1 MQIIDGYCNEPNI
14 FADDIGEYNT
24 AIWGTRDCVLPAGER
39 LGYELVSNNEIKI
52 KDGVFS
58 TQGRRGVIKK
68 GTAESCIIEN
78 GTQAENRNDL
88 IVIEYAKDSSTLV
101 ESHTLKVIKGTPG
114 EAATDPD
121 VVTGDI
127 QAGDVLH
134 QMPLYRV
141 KLEGLNVVAVERLFS
156 VGNNAIGK
164 EFDPDKDYEI
174 GDLTLQYNKAWKFKV
189 KHLAGAWDESQM
201 EETDVLTEL
210 AAQNK
215 NFGALTENTNDLL
228 LEAATYSY
236 GKEITMSWA
245 ELSVKIKTEDFAGLH
260 IGDYKDIVLSTGEE
274 VRVDLSGFN
283 TYMNVGNTSILT
295 APHLYFTFRDC
306 LKTKYQMNSTD
317 TNTGGYGASA
327 LAKKVNETIYN
338 TLPADLRAVMKEV
351 QRLDNNKGTWAWTSR
366 KLWLLQETEVF
377 GRCNWSG
384 SYDGGGIQLPIFA
397 HSYRHIVKGLGK
409 GTAESG
415 SRASWWLASPSTST
429 TNFCRVDG
437 SGNAGNDLT
446 SHSAGVAP
454 GFIIA

>member
-68 GTAESCIIEN
+68 GTTESCIIEN

-101 ESHTLKVIKGTPG
+101 ESHTLKVIKGIPG

-174 GDLTLQYNKAWKFKV
+174 GDLTLQYNKAWKFKA

-215 NFGALTENTNDLL
+215 NFGALTENLIWQLAGEVT
-228 LEAATYSY
+228 
-236 GKEITMSWA
+236 GKKEILIPASAKEIYVEVGIDTSKLGIVTIPVIR
-245 ELSVKIKTEDFAGLH
+245 LSE
-260 IGDYKDIVLSTGEE
+260 KDIKYNLYE
-274 VRVDLSGFN
+274 
-283 TYMNVGNTSILT
+283 
-295 APHLYFTFRDC
+295 LYFNGKQYVRSIVVSKSRVIIGEC
-306 LKTKYQMNSTD
+306 KTADNDVSSSTV
-317 TNTGGYGASA
+317 TTMY
-327 LAKKVNETIYN
+327 
-338 TLPADLRAVMKEV
+338 
-351 QRLDNNKGTWAWTSR
+351 
-366 KLWLLQETEVF
+366 
-377 GRCNWSG
+377 
-384 SYDGGGIQLPIFA
+384 
-397 HSYRHIVKGLGK
+397 YR
-409 GTAESG
+409 
-415 SRASWWLASPSTST
+415 
-429 TNFCRVDG
+429 
-437 SGNAGNDLT
+437 
-446 SHSAGVAP
+446 
-454 GFIIA
+454 

>member
-68 GTAESCIIEN
+68 GTTETCIIKN

-88 IVIEYAKDSSTLV
+88 IVIEYSKDSSTLV
-101 ESHTLKVIKGTPG
+101 ESHTLKVIKGIPG
-114 EAATDPD
+114 ETATDPD

-210 AAQNK
+210 AEQNK
-215 NFGALTENTNDLL
+215 NFG
-228 LEAATYSY
+228 
-236 GKEITMSWA
+236 G
-245 ELSVKIKTEDFAGLH
+245 LS
-260 IGDYKDIVLSTGEE
+260 
-274 VRVDLSGFN
+274 
-283 TYMNVGNTSILT
+283 
-295 APHLYFTFRDC
+295 
-306 LKTKYQMNSTD
+306 
-317 TNTGGYGASA
+317 
-327 LAKKVNETIYN
+327 LAKIHQELGAT
-338 TLPADLRAVMKEV
+338 RWEV
-351 QRLDNNKGTWAWTSR
+351 P
-366 KLWLLQETEVF
+366 
-377 GRCNWSG
+377 
-384 SYDGGGIQLPIFA
+384 IQLP
-397 HSYRHIVKGLGK
+397 L
-409 GTAESG
+409 
-415 SRASWWLASPSTST
+415 LAK
-429 TNFCRVDG
+429 NLRKH
-437 SGNAGNDLT
+437 LL
-446 SHSAGVAP
+446 
-454 GFIIA
+454 

>member
-68 GTAESCIIEN
+68 GTTESCIIEN

-215 NFGALTENTNDLL
+215 NF
-228 LEAATYSY
+228 
-236 GKEITMSWA
+236 A
-245 ELSVKIKTEDFAGLH
+245 ELGENLEKNTFGNQVTLVKDQNYICSSDGYFR
-260 IGDYKDIVLSTGEE
+260 IVC
-274 VRVDLSGFN
+274 
-283 TYMNVGNTSILT
+283 
-295 APHLYFTFRDC
+295 A
-306 LKTKYQMNSTD
+306 YQEKS
-317 TNTGGYGASA
+317 
-327 LAKKVNETIYN
+327 
-338 TLPADLRAVMKEV
+338 RAVGFINDIILV
-351 QRLDNNKGTWAWTSR
+351 ALSSTNSSSVVINNS
-366 KLWLLQETEVF
+366 
-377 GRCNWSG
+377 
-384 SYDGGGIQLPIFA
+384 
-397 HSYRHIVKGLGK
+397 
-409 GTAESG
+409 
-415 SRASWWLASPSTST
+415 LASIVFVRAGMTIKYT
-429 TNFCRVDG
+429 GTNAQG
-437 SGNAGNDLT
+437 Y
-446 SHSAGVAP
+446 
-454 GFIIA
+454 FIPLI

>member
-68 GTAESCIIEN
+68 GTIESCIIEN

-114 EAATDPD
+114 EVATDPD

-174 GDLTLQYNKAWKFKV
+174 GDLTLQYNKAWKFKA

-210 AAQNK
+210 AEQNK
-215 NFGALTENTNDLL
+215 NFAELNEKMESVKTTYQNSKAWSIGSNPTNDIGLYTTDEIKKFMNISEFDESKFCCL
-228 LEAATYSY
+228 VTNGDYGANPFIVTGTYIKDGILQVKTDPAVKESVRFNFVFSY
-236 GKEITMSWA
+236 G
-245 ELSVKIKTEDFAGLH
+245 V
-260 IGDYKDIVLSTGEE
+260 
-274 VRVDLSGFN
+274 
-283 TYMNVGNTSILT
+283 
-295 APHLYFTFRDC
+295 
-306 LKTKYQMNSTD
+306 
-317 TNTGGYGASA
+317 
-327 LAKKVNETIYN
+327 
-338 TLPADLRAVMKEV
+338 
-351 QRLDNNKGTWAWTSR
+351 
-366 KLWLLQETEVF
+366 
-377 GRCNWSG
+377 
-384 SYDGGGIQLPIFA
+384 
-397 HSYRHIVKGLGK
+397 
-409 GTAESG
+409 
-415 SRASWWLASPSTST
+415 
-429 TNFCRVDG
+429 
-437 SGNAGNDLT
+437 
-446 SHSAGVAP
+446 
-454 GFIIA
+454 

>member
-68 GTAESCIIEN
+68 GATESCIIEN

-114 EAATDPD
+114 EAATDPE

-210 AAQNK
+210 AEQNK
-215 NFGALTENTNDLL
+215 NFAKLNEN
-228 LEAATYSY
+228 
-236 GKEITMSWA
+236 IT
-245 ELSVKIKTEDFAGLH
+245 F
-260 IGDYKDIVLSTGEE
+260 
-274 VRVDLSGFN
+274 
-283 TYMNVGNTSILT
+283 
-295 APHLYFTFRDC
+295 P
-306 LKTKYQMNSTD
+306 
-317 TNTGGYGASA
+317 
-327 LAKKVNETIYN
+327 
-338 TLPADLRAVMKEV
+338 
-351 QRLDNNKGTWAWTSR
+351 
-366 KLWLLQETEVF
+366 
-377 GRCNWSG
+377 
-384 SYDGGGIQLPIFA
+384 
-397 HSYRHIVKGLGK
+397 
-409 GTAESG
+409 
-415 SRASWWLASPSTST
+415 
-429 TNFCRVDG
+429 DG
-437 SGNAGNDLT
+437 SGFYPDVQDGVRGYNTDPGRGADTFVPFKKSPILIGSRSGNGTINCTSINGYEKLSANDFLISITKYNTSVTGGGNMPSGKSFSVIPNKSYNPSTGILTLSGCAGSIYDHPATMATTLT
-446 SHSAGVAP
+446 VD
-454 GFIIA
+454 IYLK

>member
-68 GTAESCIIEN
+68 GTTESCIIEN

-114 EAATDPD
+114 EAAADPD

-215 NFGALTENTNDLL
+215 NF
-228 LEAATYSY
+228 
-236 GKEITMSWA
+236 A
-245 ELSVKIKTEDFAGLH
+245 ELGENLEKNTFGNQVTLVKDQNYICSSDGYFR
-260 IGDYKDIVLSTGEE
+260 IVC
-274 VRVDLSGFN
+274 
-283 TYMNVGNTSILT
+283 
-295 APHLYFTFRDC
+295 A
-306 LKTKYQMNSTD
+306 YQEKS
-317 TNTGGYGASA
+317 
-327 LAKKVNETIYN
+327 
-338 TLPADLRAVMKEV
+338 RAVGFINDIILV
-351 QRLDNNKGTWAWTSR
+351 ALSSTNSSSVVINNS
-366 KLWLLQETEVF
+366 
-377 GRCNWSG
+377 
-384 SYDGGGIQLPIFA
+384 
-397 HSYRHIVKGLGK
+397 
-409 GTAESG
+409 
-415 SRASWWLASPSTST
+415 LASIVFVRAGMTIKYT
-429 TNFCRVDG
+429 GTNAQG
-437 SGNAGNDLT
+437 Y
-446 SHSAGVAP
+446 
-454 GFIIA
+454 FIPLI

>member
-68 GTAESCIIEN
+68 GTTESCIIEN

-114 EAATDPD
+114 ETATDPD

-189 KHLAGAWDESQM
+189 KHLAGAWDERQM

-215 NFGALTENTNDLL
+215 NF
-228 LEAATYSY
+228 
-236 GKEITMSWA
+236 A
-245 ELSVKIKTEDFAGLH
+245 ELSEKIPNPVLLWKNPDPTQRFPADGTIELSSGDYEWLEIYYYSNTTSNGVLYQKVKKGDMPVLIHAHFTSSGSGFGYRALQYIDDTHLKGTGYSIRQYFSNNVTPQFDNKATAYGIPVKI
-260 IGDYKDIVLSTGEE
+260 
-274 VRVDLSGFN
+274 
-283 TYMNVGNTSILT
+283 
-295 APHLYFTFRDC
+295 
-306 LKTKYQMNSTD
+306 
-317 TNTGGYGASA
+317 YGI
-327 LAKKVNETIYN
+327 K
-338 TLPADLRAVMKEV
+338 
-351 QRLDNNKGTWAWTSR
+351 
-366 KLWLLQETEVF
+366 
-377 GRCNWSG
+377 
-384 SYDGGGIQLPIFA
+384 
-397 HSYRHIVKGLGK
+397 
-409 GTAESG
+409 
-415 SRASWWLASPSTST
+415 
-429 TNFCRVDG
+429 
-437 SGNAGNDLT
+437 
-446 SHSAGVAP
+446 
-454 GFIIA
+454 

>member
-68 GTAESCIIEN
+68 GATESCIIEN

-210 AAQNK
+210 AEQNK
-215 NFGALTENTNDLL
+215 NF
-228 LEAATYSY
+228 
-236 GKEITMSWA
+236 A
-245 ELSVKIKTEDFAGLH
+245 ELGEKLIYSWNGDSPRHLEVYKSGKKITINIFSA
-260 IGDYKDIVLSTGEE
+260 
-274 VRVDLSGFN
+274 
-283 TYMNVGNTSILT
+283 NVQ
-295 APHLYFTFRDC
+295 AV
-306 LKTKYQMNSTD
+306 TD
-317 TNTGGYGASA
+317 M
-327 LAKKVNETIYN
+327 LVW
-338 TLPADLRAVMKEV
+338 
-351 QRLDNNKGTWAWTSR
+351 LDNHYPINRNLTIPSFVGHENK
-366 KLWLLQETEVF
+366 
-377 GRCNWSG
+377 
-384 SYDGGGIQLPIFA
+384 YYI
-397 HSYRHIVKGLGK
+397 
-409 GTAESG
+409 
-415 SRASWWLASPSTST
+415 
-429 TNFCRVDG
+429 
-437 SGNAGNDLT
+437 
-446 SHSAGVAP
+446 
-454 GFIIA
+454 GFIVISPMITSY

>member
-68 GTAESCIIEN
+68 GATESCIIEN

-215 NFGALTENTNDLL
+215 NF
-228 LEAATYSY
+228 
-236 GKEITMSWA
+236 A
-245 ELSVKIKTEDFAGLH
+245 ELSEKMQNVITEP
-260 IGDYKDIVLSTGEE
+260 DYANK
-274 VRVDLSGFN
+274 VDLKPYTSADNYYGVTQKGFLWVATGYLAYGVPLSINDASGTASLIPTRDN
-283 TYMNVGNTSILT
+283 T
-295 APHLYFTFRDC
+295 LYYT
-306 LKTKYQMNSTD
+306 
-317 TNTGGYGASA
+317 SA
-327 LAKKVNETIYN
+327 LANQSDICTI
-338 TLPADLRAVMKEV
+338 PVSIGMKLYV
-351 QRLDNNKGTWAWTSR
+351 TG
-366 KLWLLQETEVF
+366 
-377 GRCNWSG
+377 
-384 SYDGGGIQLPIFA
+384 
-397 HSYRHIVKGLGK
+397 
-409 GTAESG
+409 
-415 SRASWWLASPSTST
+415 
-429 TNFCRVDG
+429 
-437 SGNAGNDLT
+437 GNAGY
-446 SHSAGVAP
+446 VW
-454 GFIIA
+454 FIPYK

>member
-68 GTAESCIIEN
+68 GATESCIIEN

-215 NFGALTENTNDLL
+215 NF
-228 LEAATYSY
+228 
-236 GKEITMSWA
+236 A
-245 ELSVKIKTEDFAGLH
+245 ELGENLEKNTFGNQVTLVKDQNYICSSDGYFR
-260 IGDYKDIVLSTGEE
+260 IVC
-274 VRVDLSGFN
+274 
-283 TYMNVGNTSILT
+283 
-295 APHLYFTFRDC
+295 A
-306 LKTKYQMNSTD
+306 YQEKS
-317 TNTGGYGASA
+317 
-327 LAKKVNETIYN
+327 
-338 TLPADLRAVMKEV
+338 RAVGFINDIILV
-351 QRLDNNKGTWAWTSR
+351 ALSSTNSSSVVINNS
-366 KLWLLQETEVF
+366 
-377 GRCNWSG
+377 
-384 SYDGGGIQLPIFA
+384 
-397 HSYRHIVKGLGK
+397 
-409 GTAESG
+409 
-415 SRASWWLASPSTST
+415 LASIVFVRAGMTIKYT
-429 TNFCRVDG
+429 GTNAQG
-437 SGNAGNDLT
+437 Y
-446 SHSAGVAP
+446 
-454 GFIIA
+454 FIPLI

>member
-68 GTAESCIIEN
+68 GTTESCIIEN

-215 NFGALTENTNDLL
+215 NF
-228 LEAATYSY
+228 
-236 GKEITMSWA
+236 A
-245 ELSVKIKTEDFAGLH
+245 ELNKKIPNPVLLWENPDPTQRFPADGIIELSSGDYEWLEIYYYSNTTTNGVLYQKVKKGDMPILIHTHFTSSGSGFGYRALQYVDDTHLKGTGYSVRQYFSNNVTPQFDNKATAYGIPVKI
-260 IGDYKDIVLSTGEE
+260 
-274 VRVDLSGFN
+274 
-283 TYMNVGNTSILT
+283 
-295 APHLYFTFRDC
+295 
-306 LKTKYQMNSTD
+306 
-317 TNTGGYGASA
+317 YGI
-327 LAKKVNETIYN
+327 K
-338 TLPADLRAVMKEV
+338 
-351 QRLDNNKGTWAWTSR
+351 
-366 KLWLLQETEVF
+366 
-377 GRCNWSG
+377 
-384 SYDGGGIQLPIFA
+384 
-397 HSYRHIVKGLGK
+397 
-409 GTAESG
+409 
-415 SRASWWLASPSTST
+415 
-429 TNFCRVDG
+429 
-437 SGNAGNDLT
+437 
-446 SHSAGVAP
+446 
-454 GFIIA
+454 

>member
-68 GTAESCIIEN
+68 GTTESCIIEN

-114 EAATDPD
+114 ETATDPD

-174 GDLTLQYNKAWKFKV
+174 GNLTLQYNKAWKFKA

-210 AAQNK
+210 AEQNK
-215 NFGALTENTNDLL
+215 NF
-228 LEAATYSY
+228 
-236 GKEITMSWA
+236 A
-245 ELSVKIKTEDFAGLH
+245 ELNKNLTFPDG
-260 IGDYKDIVLSTGEE
+260 TGFYPDEQ
-274 VRVDLSGFN
+274 DGQKG
-283 TYMNVGNTSILT
+283 YNTSPNRGADTFFPFNADLNIIAGFGHNKELVIPKNIKKALAIFDGHGQT
-295 APHLYFTFRDC
+295 SDVSTWTITITSSNDQSKEVVHFNKVPDTYRVLYTYPFNFYSAVITNLHKD
-306 LKTKYQMNSTD
+306 D
-317 TNTGGYGASA
+317 TIKASA
-327 LAKKVNETIYN
+327 SISYLIIY
-338 TLPADLRAVMKEV
+338 
-351 QRLDNNKGTWAWTSR
+351 
-366 KLWLLQETEVF
+366 
-377 GRCNWSG
+377 
-384 SYDGGGIQLPIFA
+384 
-397 HSYRHIVKGLGK
+397 
-409 GTAESG
+409 
-415 SRASWWLASPSTST
+415 
-429 TNFCRVDG
+429 
-437 SGNAGNDLT
+437 
-446 SHSAGVAP
+446 
-454 GFIIA
+454 